1 MKGFTTWK
9 GVTHTARF
17 IPQTRLKHAI
27 EQIELENSTFSS
39 LIAHR
44 KMAQVRQLYRELLRT
59 ARLLVRTSLGGW

>member
-9 GVTHTARF
+9 DATHNVHSV
-17 IPQTRLKHAI
+17 PQTRLKQAI
-27 EQIELENSTFSS
+27 EQIELKNSSFNS

-59 ARLLVRTSLGGW
+59 ARLLVRTSLGGC

>member
-9 GVTHTARF
+9 GATHSVHST
-17 IPQTRLKHAI
+17 PQTRLRQAI
-27 EQIELENSTFSS
+27 EQIELKNSSFNS

-59 ARLLVRTSLGGW
+59 ARLLVRTSLGGC